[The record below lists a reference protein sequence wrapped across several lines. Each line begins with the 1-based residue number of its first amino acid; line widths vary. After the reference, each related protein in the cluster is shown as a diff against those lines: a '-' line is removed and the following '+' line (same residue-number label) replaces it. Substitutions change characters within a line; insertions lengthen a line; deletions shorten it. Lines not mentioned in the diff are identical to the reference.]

1 MHMSF
6 MHAGIL
12 TNALV
17 THPHHPPRT
26 PTGPPAPVALITVLI
41 PASGTRA
48 HGQTMATAE
57 C

>member
-1 MHMSF
+1 MSIV
-6 MHAGIL
+6 HADIL

-17 THPHHPPRT
+17 THPHHPPHT

-41 PASGTRA
+41 TASGTHA
-48 HGQTMATAE
+48 HGQTMETAE